1 MPQEYRH
8 DLPNPTQYRRQLRS
22 YLLYIL
28 PSPLILKLLVS
39 ILSVSLIKVLMT
51 GAALFFFYSAA
62 HLTRTT
68 LLRLAENK
76 TLRKPKPIADY
87 RRWSAVYVAVGII
100 IVMFMLKRPPI
111 QMLLMAGCGA
121 LGYYLTYGFREKVV
135 QKVIDYD
142 TMPNATRE
150 AIQGAF
156 KDLDIIEN
164 LGEQLDSVKDQGII
178 RNLNNVLDSSH
189 NIMTLLVKS
198 PNDAGRARRFLS
210 VYTNR
215 IKEILSQYIEL
226 SKHGKADDFRT
237 RLTDVLA
244 ETNKAFSEKQSELLD
259 DDKFKLDVQLE
270 VLDEQI
276 KHEQKKPKE

>member
-8 DLPNPTQYRRQLRS
+8 DRPNANQYRLQLRS

-28 PSPLILKLLVS
+28 PAPLILKLLVS
-39 ILSVSLIKVLMT
+39 ILSVNLLKVLMT

-76 TLRKPKPIADY
+76 TLRKPKAIKDY
-87 RRWSAVYVAVGII
+87 RQWSAVYVAVGII
-100 IVMFMLKRPPI
+100 IVMLMLKRPPV
-111 QMLLMAGCGA
+111 QMLMMAGCGA
-121 LGYYLTYGFREKVV
+121 LGYYLTYGFREQAV
-135 QKVIDYD
+135 QKSIDYD
-142 TMPNATRE
+142 NMPNATRE
-150 AIQGAF
+150 AIKGAF
-156 KDLDIIEN
+156 EDLETIET
-164 LGEQLDSVKDQGII
+164 LGQQLNPVKDGQII
-178 RNLNNVLDSSH
+178 TNLNSVLDQSH

-215 IKEILSQYIEL
+215 IKEILAQYIDL
-226 SKHGKADDFRT
+226 AKHQKEDDFRQ

-276 KHEQKKPKE
+276 KHEQQKK